1 MQAAMVAERIQR
13 FQMTEA
19 KDQKNLPLEF
29 VTAKKRKQAAG

>member
-29 VTAKKRKQAAG
+29 VTAKRKQAAG